1 MDAGPP
7 LPLSGDRKL
16 SGVRVSTAPW
26 RVGGTGRS
34 GAPPHRE
41 QVRVEAEE
49 GRLALHGAGGLEQAF
64 PLRGVGPALL
74 EVGEEPARP
83 LYPQEIEQL
92 EARLAHFRLQL
103 LRPMEEGCREVVLG
117 GRIPVLPVAQVARDD
132 GGELGIGERVL
143 EDTRQKR
150 GEAIHGGGEEQ
161 TARLENA
168 MGFP

>member
-49 GRLALHGAGGLEQAF
+49 GRLALHGAGGLEQVL
-64 PLRGVGPALL
+64 PLRRVGPAPLD
-74 EVGEEPARP
+74 VGEEPTRP
-83 LYPQEIEQL
+83 LNSQEIEQL
-92 EARLAHFRLQL
+92 EAPLAHFRLQL
-103 LRPMEEGCREVVLG
+103 LGPVEEGRREVV
-117 GRIPVLPVAQVARDD
+117 
-132 GGELGIGERVL
+132 
-143 EDTRQKR
+143 
-150 GEAIHGGGEEQ
+150 
-161 TARLENA
+161 
-168 MGFP
+168 